1 MKKTVNLVVL
11 FCGIF
16 IFGGVLILV
25 GAVILGGGAGC
36 ANKEPVA
43 PSALN
48 ENIKADFKPAVDQ
61 PCVGSYPVTACNTVY
76 EIPCGCQYSSNCPI
90 TAIGCTT
97 PVVTDTPIPTPIS
110 SPTPIFTPTIS
121 PTPLGTVTT
130 TPSITLTP
138 PTDTPTVPFTNT
150 PTVPP
155 TTTPMPTNTPEP
167 TPPPVPTET
176 PVPTPNLVA
185 CAQCDQDFA
194 DRNNKARNDF
204 QDELLQGSQTC
215 LAIFGGVPPQYGGP
229 ELLEACNAADEGI
242 AFAILSAKLIASV
255 VEHNICLTDNNCP

>member
-97 PVVTDTPIPTPIS
+97 PVPTATPETTLTPIPTNTPES
-110 SPTPIFTPTIS
+110 TPTP
-121 PTPLGTVTT
+121 V
-130 TPSITLTP
+130 
-138 PTDTPTVPFTNT
+138 
-150 PTVPP
+150 
-155 TTTPMPTNTPEP
+155 PTNTPEP
-167 TPPPVPTET
+167 TPTPIPTNTPIPPIPTNT
-176 PVPTPNLVA
+176 PSPLAKCIGDAAEHFKESMDLCGDLKYTDAYDICVVDALHTLQSDLAGCIPT
-185 CAQCDQDFA
+185 
-194 DRNNKARNDF
+194 
-204 QDELLQGSQTC
+204 ST
-215 LAIFGGVPPQYGGP
+215 
-229 ELLEACNAADEGI
+229 
-242 AFAILSAKLIASV
+242 
-255 VEHNICLTDNNCP
+255 